1 MKKLILLKD
10 HLRLKHGFLM
20 QTLCTHECDMLL
32 AREDHGEETHVLFAF
47 RTNDKSFWPISCC
60 MPFLQANFAGQAR
73 VFLLNL
79 LNYPELCNARSHLI
93 IRRRDKVSGL
103 DCCCMSEVHMRR
115 RTADEIPE
123 KMFAI
128 VTVKGI
134 IFCLFNAC

>member
-1 MKKLILLKD
+1 
-10 HLRLKHGFLM
+10 
-20 QTLCTHECDMLL
+20 
-32 AREDHGEETHVLFAF
+32 
-47 RTNDKSFWPISCC
+47 

-103 DCCCMSEVHMRR
+103 DCCCMAEVHMRR
-115 RTADEIPE
+115 TADEEIPD

-134 IFCLFNAC
+134 IFLSFLTHAELCTQAT

>member
-1 MKKLILLKD
+1 
-10 HLRLKHGFLM
+10 
-20 QTLCTHECDMLL
+20 
-32 AREDHGEETHVLFAF
+32 
-47 RTNDKSFWPISCC
+47 
-60 MPFLQANFAGQAR
+60 MPFLQATSAGQAR

-79 LNYPELCNARSHLI
+79 LNYPELCNAHSHLI

-123 KMFAI
+123 KMFAV

-134 IFCLFNAC
+134 IFCLF